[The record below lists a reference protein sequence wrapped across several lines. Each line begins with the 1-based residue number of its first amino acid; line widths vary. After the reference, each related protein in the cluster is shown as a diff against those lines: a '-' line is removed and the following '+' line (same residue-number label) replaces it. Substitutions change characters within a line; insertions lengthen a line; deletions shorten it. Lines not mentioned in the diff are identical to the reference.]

1 MSGQGP
7 LNLYFPI
14 PQASGTRTP
23 NPTHIFLEKLLSIFG
38 EEAGKAVCLLDLGLQ
53 VGKG

>member
-1 MSGQGP
+1 MNGQRP

-14 PQASGTRTP
+14 SQAPGTRTP

-38 EEAGKAVCLLDLGLQ
+38 EEGGKAVCLLDLGLQ